1 MKGIPVLALF
11 DTKKKAVE
19 ALSDGESGYAVLAH
33 TPFYVEAG
41 GQVSDQG
48 WLDTGSGQSRVSG
61 VVRLGPGLPR
71 AHRLEKVE
79 GRLAVRDLVGRGSG

>member
-1 MKGIPVLALF
+1 MRSKRARPA
-11 DTKKKAVE
+11 TPCSAQ
-19 ALSDGESGYAVLAH
+19 

-48 WLDTGSGQSRVSG
+48 WIETANGGRSRVTG

-71 AHRLEKVE
+71 AHRLEDIE
-79 GRLAVRDLVGRGSG
+79 QHDCRARHRQRRSRRRAA

>member
-1 MKGIPVLALF
+1 MRSNEGA
-11 DTKKKAVE
+11 
-19 ALSDGESGYAVLAH
+19 SGYAVLGE

-48 WLDTGSGQSRVSG
+48 WIETANGGRSRVTG

-71 AHRLEKVE
+71 AHRLEAIE
-79 GRLAVRDLVGRGSG
+79 QTIAVARHRHRRS